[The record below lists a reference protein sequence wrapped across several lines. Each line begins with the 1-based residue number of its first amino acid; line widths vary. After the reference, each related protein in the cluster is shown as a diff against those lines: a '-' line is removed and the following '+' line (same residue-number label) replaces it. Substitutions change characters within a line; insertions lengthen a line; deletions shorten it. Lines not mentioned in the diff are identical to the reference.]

1 MTREEIL
8 KSRCLIVVL
17 NKSVTKFST
26 QDQIEDFTMNAWKL
40 NKKRINGVEFIIG
53 TASGVVVSCYGVTG
67 IGVRF
72 SDGRTF
78 FSNRTETATKLDYTD
93 LLKGENLIKNGI
105 KTNKKEIQYL
115 NF

>member
-1 MTREEIL
+1 MTRDDIL
-8 KSRCLIVVL
+8 KSKCLIVVL
-17 NKSVTKFST
+17 NQSINKFST
-26 QDQIEDFTMNAWKL
+26 PEQIEDFTMNAWKL
-40 NKKRINGVEFIIG
+40 NKKRIKGVEFIIG
-53 TASGVVVSCYGVTG
+53 TVNGVVVSCYGVTG

-78 FSNRTETATKLDYTD
+78 FSNRTETATKLDYTA